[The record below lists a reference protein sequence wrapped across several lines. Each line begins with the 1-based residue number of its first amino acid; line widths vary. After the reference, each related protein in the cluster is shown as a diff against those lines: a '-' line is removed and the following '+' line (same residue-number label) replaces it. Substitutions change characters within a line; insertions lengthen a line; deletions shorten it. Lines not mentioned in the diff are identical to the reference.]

1 MTRTHRR
8 RLRYAVAPAALAAGV
23 ATAVV
28 VSSVT
33 AAAAHPRLPRRTA
46 AQLLVAVEKSNVTA
60 LSGTIKDSTHL
71 GLPDLPELGGLGSGL
86 SIQRLL
92 IGTHTLRVWAD
103 GPERQRLALLGQLA
117 ETDVIH
123 NGRDLWTFDSQTLT
137 VTHTRLP
144 ASKSDAKHASD
155 PTEGTPLAA
164 AAAALKAID
173 PTTRVTVDRTARV
186 AGRPAYQLVLTPR
199 DSRTLIARIVIAI
212 DAKRSVPLR
221 VQVFAR
227 GATHAA
233 IDIGFTS
240 VHFGR
245 PDPARFVFHRPAHT
259 TLRPLSAGTFGVAV
273 PKHEASMPRRYSGY
287 GQTHSGGLH
296 FVQTLG
302 KGWTSVAEF
311 DGDTSMLGGQLKDL
325 TTPVAGGRLLTTQL
339 VTALV
344 TDDGHVY
351 VGAVPGSALQQVAS
365 TGRGL

>member
-1 MTRTHRR
+1 MTRTYRR

-33 AAAAHPRLPRRTA
+33 TASAHPALPPRTA
-46 AQLLVAVEKSNVTA
+46 AQLLVAVEQSNVTA
-60 LSGTIKDSTHL
+60 LSGTVKDSTHL

-123 NGRDLWTFDSQTLT
+123 NGRDLWTYDSQTQT
-137 VTHTRLP
+137 VTHTRLA
-144 ASKSDAKHASD
+144 ASKADAQGAPD
-155 PTEGTPLAA
+155 PTEGTPQAA

-199 DSRTLIARIVIAI
+199 DSRTLVGRIVIAI

-227 GATHAA
+227 SAKSAA
-233 IDIGFTS
+233 VDIGFTS
-240 VHFGR
+240 IQFGR
-245 PDPARFVFHRPAHT
+245 PDPSRFVFHRPAHT
-259 TLRPLSAGTFGVAV
+259 TQRPLSAGTFGVAV
-273 PKHEASMPRRYSGY
+273 PDHHASMPKRYAD
-287 GQTHSGGLH
+287 GQSQRGTGLH

-311 DGDTSMLGGQLKDL
+311 RGDTSMLGGQLKDL
-325 TTPVAGGRLLTTQL
+325 TTPVTGGRLLTTQL
-339 VTALV
+339 VTALI
-344 TDDGHVY
+344 TDDGHIY
-351 VGAVPGSALQQVAS
+351 VGAVSGSALQQVAS